1 MSPPPSHEGRPAKIG
16 AKVARKSASRTRRGR
31 DAERVA
37 IDYLEAAGFT
47 ILGTNVRL
55 GYLEIDV
62 MARKGPLVVLVEVRT
77 RGPRSYVGAFG
88 SVTAVKR
95 RRLQQAAERAWRLM
109 RDDPTIERVRIDCAA
124 VDLSTTPV
132 TIEIATGIV
141 LPRDVAAQDS
151 SACMSS
157 RRPRS
162 ERSACSPPP
171 PFSTSAIAAS
181 SFSISTD

>member
-1 MSPPPSHEGRPAKIG
+1 MSPPLSPEVRPAKIG

-37 IDYLEAAGFT
+37 VDYLEAAGFT

-62 MARKGPLVVLVEVRT
+62 MARKGPLVVLLEVRT

-95 RRLQQAAERAWRLM
+95 RRLQQAAERAWRRL

-132 TIEIATGIV
+132 TIEIAAGIV
-141 LPRDVAAQDS
+141 LRAHDS